1 MPPIEQIFISYKSE
15 YRHLAEKVR
24 DQLQA
29 WGYHVWLD
37 YEQIAKG
44 EYFRHKI
51 DEGLRQSQLVVGIV
65 TREAV
70 LSREVMWEWDYALN
84 NSHFIPL
91 IYDDFD
97 LPYHIRGTQYIDCR
111 GDETHA
117 FAELKQAITHPI
129 ERAAPPKLL
138 AEPAKGDERQKMLS
152 MVHQMWI
159 EGVLYP
165 TLRENESLNIP
176 LILAPD
182 KVLHHIDFG
191 NHQLADDADIL
202 TIFEDLHR
210 ELLILGDPGA
220 GKTILMLQLT
230 EKLISAARADPQ
242 QPIPLVFNLS
252 SWAANPKQSLADWLI
267 ASLNRLYGVSKKLA
281 ETWVKGEKLLL
292 LLDGLDEV
300 AFAYRDTCVDTIN
313 TFRRQHQLTDM
324 VVCSRV
330 TDYDALTRHLDLRS
344 GILLQGLTE
353 AQINAYLEDEA
364 YAGVRE
370 VMKTDPILQSFAPTP
385 FLLNAIGTAYRGESP
400 ASLRLPSSDDPNKAR
415 RDDLIGRFV
424 NQHMKA
430 HSSNTYPPAQTGHYL
445 RWLAKNMVARD
456 QIILEVEGLQPDWLS
471 VSQKRVYHVIT
482 GVIWGVIW
490 GVMAGVTFGVTFG
503 VIWGVIA
510 GVVKSVIGDVIWGV
524 IEPKEQLQLDLSKEN
539 LKGSFSFGVIYVVI
553 CVVICVVI
561 GGVIWGVIEGV
572 IWGGIGG
579 VIWGVITG
587 MITGVVKEQTVT
599 TKTVVNQGIKSSLK
613 NGIFL
618 GVGLGVVGG
627 AIGGVGLGVA
637 LGVVGG
643 GSVGGGEA
651 VLQHLVLRVL
661 LSLYGY
667 VPMNYAR
674 FLTYC
679 AEDLQILRQ
688 VGGSFLFRHRTVL
701 EYFAD
706 QYHEEDYR

>member
-15 YRHLAEKVR
+15 YRHLAEKIR

-29 WGYHVWLD
+29 WGYRVWLD
-37 YEQIAKG
+37 YEQVATG

-117 FAELKQAITHPI
+117 FAELKQAIRHPI
-129 ERAAPPKLL
+129 ERAASPKPHP
-138 AEPAKGDERQKMLS
+138 EPAKGDERQKMLGL
-152 MVHQMWI
+152 VHQMWV

-191 NHQLADDADIL
+191 DHQLSDDADIL
-202 TIFEDLHR
+202 KIFEEMHR

-230 EKLISAARADPQ
+230 EKLISAARAHPQ

-252 SWAANPKQSLADWLI
+252 SWAANPKQSLTDWLI
-267 ASLNRLYGVSKKLA
+267 SSLNRLYGVRKELA

-300 AFAYRDTCVDTIN
+300 AFAYRNACVDTIN
-313 TFRRQHQLTDM
+313 AFRHQYQLTDM

-330 TDYDALTRHLDLRS
+330 KDYDALTRRLDLRS

-370 VMKTDPILQSFAPTP
+370 VMKTDPTLQSFVPTL
-385 FLLNAIGTAYRGESP
+385 FLLNTIGAAYRGESP
-400 ASLRLPSSDDPNKAR
+400 ASIRLPSSDDPRKAR
-415 RDDLIGRFV
+415 RDDLMGRFV
-424 NQHMKA
+424 NQRLKA
-430 HSSNTYPPAQTGHYL
+430 NSSDTYPPAQTRYYL
-445 RWLAKNMVARD
+445 IWLAKNMVASD
-456 QIILEVEGLQPDWLS
+456 QIIFEVEGLQPDWLS
-471 VSQKRVYHVIT
+471 VPQKRVYQMLLGVLRGVLE
-482 GVIWGVIW
+482 GVILGVLVSVLVSVLWGVIL
-490 GVMAGVTFGVTFG
+490 G
-503 VIWGVIA
+503 VILGVIV
-510 GVVKSVIGDVIWGV
+510 GVILGVLEDVIK
-524 IEPKEQLQLDLSKEN
+524 PKEQLRLDLSKEN
-539 LKGSFSFGVIYVVI
+539 LKESFTV
-553 CVVICVVI
+553 
-561 GGVIWGVIEGV
+561 GVIWGVILGV
-572 IWGGIGG
+572 TLGVLGG
-579 VIWGVITG
+579 VILGVTLGVLVGVLVSALLGVIL
-587 MITGVVKEQTVT
+587 GVLVSVIKEQTVAN
-599 TKTVVNQGIKSSLK
+599 KTGVNQGIKASLW
-613 NGIFL
+613 
-618 GVGLGVVGG
+618 
-627 AIGGVGLGVA
+627 A
-637 LGVVGG
+637 
-643 GSVGGGEA
+643 
-651 VLQHLVLRVL
+651 
-661 LSLYGY
+661 
-667 VPMNYAR
+667 
-674 FLTYC
+674 
-679 AEDLQILRQ
+679 
-688 VGGSFLFRHRTVL
+688 
-701 EYFAD
+701 
-706 QYHEEDYR
+706 